1 MEKEPSATSKSSENE
16 EHLFLTLPLKNS
28 NFSTPPTVHELQ
40 LETMVMVFII
50 RMLGEVL
57 DYSGINAAN
66 LVLSISFDT

>member
-1 MEKEPSATSKSSENE
+1 M
-16 EHLFLTLPLKNS
+16 
-28 NFSTPPTVHELQ
+28 HELQ

-66 LVLSISFDT
+66 LVLSISFDTYFSSLNLNTTIHSSSLKHSSTYNTDVKA

>member
-1 MEKEPSATSKSSENE
+1 MKSIC
-16 EHLFLTLPLKNS
+16 FLTLPLKNS